1 MSNEIQPL
9 RLVFRWMMRGFSGH
23 LPPEQ
28 LLYLWDLVIAY
39 DSMEVFPLLA
49 AAILS
54 FRRDNLMLV
63 DTLQAAESVLA
74 DLSSLPVIPLLQ
86 LALEKPRRR
95 LQMSS
100 NNVT

>member
-1 MSNEIQPL
+1 MANDIQPL

-39 DSMEVFPLLA
+39 DSMEVYPLLA

-54 FRRDNLMLV
+54 FRYMHKY
-63 DTLQAAESVLA
+63 T
-74 DLSSLPVIPLLQ
+74 
-86 LALEKPRRR
+86 
-95 LQMSS
+95 
-100 NNVT
+100 